1 MPRIMHIPLPQLQ
14 KIVVDSGLASEE
26 DFLNASAES
35 QRLRK
40 DILEIILG
48 KGLVRERYLM
58 EGIAEYLGMRVYNIH
73 GKEVPR
79 NFTLLPETFAKNRGV
94 FVLEAKGD
102 GTAVLGM
109 LDPLDY
115 LTKNFVEGKLG
126 VSADVALVSPADFE
140 ELLKLY
146 KQNIGA
152 EFQEIIKEHIA
163 QVSGS
168 GKKAELLAQELPVIS
183 ILDLILEHAIA
194 NKASD
199 IHIEPEEAKVLVRY
213 RIDGILHD
221 VIELPGLVH
230 SALTARI
237 KILSNLQIDEH
248 RVPQD
253 GRFKIEKGEEEIAVR
268 VSIMPTLHGEK
279 SALRVL
285 ISSGRFLSL
294 NDLGLEG
301 KNLEAVSN
309 AIKKKNGLLLVTGP
323 TGSGKTTTLYT
334 ILGMLNKPEVNI
346 ATIEDPIEYSI
357 PRINQT
363 QVNTRTGL
371 TFAEALRSFLRQNPD
386 IMMAG
391 EIRDNETAE
400 LAIHAALTGHLM
412 LSTLHTDDAPTAIP
426 RLIDLGVEPFL
437 LTSVLRTV
445 IAQRLVRRVCNEC
458 VGAEEIPQGIL
469 AIVQEQLARSN
480 PKYRVQESFKIKEI
494 YKGKG
499 CVSCGNSG
507 FRGVIGIFEV
517 LDVTPEI
524 SELILSHVSTDKV
537 KELAFTQGYVTMLE
551 DGVLKAQKG
560 LTTIDEVLRVIR
572 T

>member
-1 MPRIMHIPLPQLQ
+1 MHIPLPQLEQ
-14 KIVVDSGLASEE
+14 IVVGSGLTAEE
-26 DFLNASAES
+26 DFRSASAES
-35 QRLRK
+35 QRLKK
-40 DILEIILG
+40 DILEILLG
-48 KGLVRERYLM
+48 KGLVKERYLM
-58 EGIAEYLGMRVYNIH
+58 ESIAEYLAMPMYNIH
-73 GKEVPR
+73 SKEAPS
-79 NFTLLPETFAKNRGV
+79 NFTLLTETFAKNKGV
-94 FVLEAKGD
+94 FVLKAKGD
-102 GTAVLGM
+102 GSAVLGM

-115 LTKNFVEGKLG
+115 LTRNFVEGKLG
-126 VSADVALVSPADFE
+126 VSADVMLVSPADFE

-163 QVSGS
+163 QVASS

-183 ILDLILEHAIA
+183 ILELILEHAIA

-199 IHIEPEEAKVLVRY
+199 IHIEPEEEKVLVRY

-230 SALTARI
+230 SALTARV

-253 GRFKIEKGEEEIAVR
+253 GRFKIERAGEEIAVR

-279 SALRVL
+279 TALRVL

-294 NDLGLEG
+294 SDLGLEG
-301 KNLEAVSN
+301 RNLEVVSN

-323 TGSGKTTTLYT
+323 TGCGKTTTLYT

-412 LSTLHTDDAPTAIP
+412 LSTLHTDDAPTAVP
-426 RLIDLGVEPFL
+426 RLLDLGVEPFL
-437 LTSVLRTV
+437 LASILRTV
-445 IAQRLVRRVCNEC
+445 IAQRLVRRVCNLC
-458 VGAEEIPQGIL
+458 VAAEEIPKGTL
-469 AIVQEQLARSN
+469 AIIQDQLARAN
-480 PKYRVQESFKIKEI
+480 PKYHARASFDVKTL

-507 FRGVIGIFEV
+507 FRGVIGIFEA
-517 LDVTPEI
+517 LDITSEI
-524 SELILSHVSTDKV
+524 SELILSRVSTDKL
-537 KELAFTQGYVTMLE
+537 KEMAFTQGYTTMLE
-551 DGVLKAQKG
+551 DGLLKAQKG
-560 LTTIDEVLRVIR
+560 LTTIDEVLRVVR